1 MLCAPAFPA
10 ADRAR
15 GGVQLAVRAQ
25 VERLAPRH
33 RMTVVAPF
41 RVYPPIGRYR
51 LKLGEVPSGPP
62 DEIALDLPSVRILRP
77 RHYHLPL
84 LWPWTDPLG
93 VELGLRSVLDR
104 AGRPDLLHGHWLHPH
119 GTAAAAVGKRAGVP
133 VVLTAHGRDVSR
145 IDDPG
150 EARPHQYR
158 AAVRAA
164 CARAAAVICVSQA
177 MAARLAAI
185 LDPGFDR
192 LHVIP
197 NGVDIEHFRP
207 VAREAARATL
217 RRAIAE
223 SPALAADRRLIVFAG
238 DLLPVKQVDRLLPAL
253 ALLAPSV
260 PEVALAIVGDGSEAP
275 ALTELA
281 IEHHLG
287 PRVLFAGLRP
297 HREIATWLAAADVFV
312 LPSATEGL
320 PLVVLE
326 ALAAG
331 TPVVAS
337 RVGGIPEC
345 IREGETGLL
354 VDPKGVA
361 PLAEAL
367 LAALLRTWDRARI
380 RASAEPFGWE
390 AQVAKLEQIYRAVAG
405 VARAD
410 RRPA

>member
-10 ADRAR
+10 ADSAR

-33 RMTVVAPF
+33 RLTVVAPF
-41 RVYPPIGRYR
+41 RIYPPIGRYR
-51 LKLGEVPSGPP
+51 PKMGEVPSGPT
-62 DEIALDLPSVRILRP
+62 DETELGLPSVRILRP
-77 RHYHLPL
+77 RHYHLPF

-93 VELGLRSVLDR
+93 VELGLRSALGR

-119 GTAAAAVGKRAGVP
+119 GWAAARVGKRSGIP
-133 VVLTAHGRDVSR
+133 VVLTAHGQDV
-145 IDDPG
+145 
-150 EARPHQYR
+150 ARLDNPAAPHPSQYR
-158 AAVRAA
+158 AMVRAA

-177 MAARLAAI
+177 MRDRLAS
-185 LDPGFDR
+185 LLEPDFDR

-197 NGVDIEHFRP
+197 NGVDLEHFRP
-207 VAREAARATL
+207 VERAVARATL
-217 RRAIAE
+217 RRTSAGSAV
-223 SPALAADRRLIVFAG
+223 LAADRRLLVFAG
-238 DLLPVKQVDRLLPAL
+238 DLLPVKQVDRLLHAL
-253 ALLAPSV
+253 ALLAPSM
-260 PEVALAIVGDGSEAP
+260 PDLALAIVGDGAESDS
-275 ALTELA
+275 LA
-281 IEHHLG
+281 EVIRVQHLG
-287 PRVLFAGLRP
+287 ARILFAGLRP
-297 HREIATWLAAADVFV
+297 HREIPTWLAAADVFV

-345 IREGETGLL
+345 IQEGETGLL

-367 LAALLRTWDRARI
+367 VTALGRTWDRARI
-380 RASAEPFGWE
+380 RAAAEPFGWE
-390 AQVAKLEQIYRAVAG
+390 AQTAKLEQIYRAVVGA
-405 VARAD
+405 ARAG